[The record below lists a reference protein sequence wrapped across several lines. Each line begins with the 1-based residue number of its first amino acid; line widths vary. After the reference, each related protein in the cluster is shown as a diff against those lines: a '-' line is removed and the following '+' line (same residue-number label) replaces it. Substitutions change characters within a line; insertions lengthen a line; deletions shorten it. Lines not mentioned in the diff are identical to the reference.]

1 MKKIDW
7 EDSRKKT
14 AAYEYLV
21 KVFKTTKPSV
31 SLAMSFKR
39 NSLEA
44 ARMRHVAI
52 HELGGRLLSDENVT
66 VSPVKILDS
75 HGNVKSVI
83 TWRTIQKI
91 AVAVGMSYGLWLGT
105 NVNATDADSRN
116 AFVIIALSAIIAIS
130 LMPDKT
136 DTATV

>member
-1 MKKIDW
+1 MK
-7 EDSRKKT
+7 
-14 AAYEYLV
+14 
-21 KVFKTTKPSV
+21 
-31 SLAMSFKR
+31 
-39 NSLEA
+39 
-44 ARMRHVAI
+44 
-52 HELGGRLLSDENVT
+52 
-66 VSPVKILDS
+66 
-75 HGNVKSVI
+75 

-91 AVAVGMSYGLWLGT
+91 AVAVGMFYGLWLGT

>member
-1 MKKIDW
+1 MK
-7 EDSRKKT
+7 
-14 AAYEYLV
+14 
-21 KVFKTTKPSV
+21 
-31 SLAMSFKR
+31 
-39 NSLEA
+39 
-44 ARMRHVAI
+44 
-52 HELGGRLLSDENVT
+52 
-66 VSPVKILDS
+66 
-75 HGNVKSVI
+75 

-91 AVAVGMSYGLWLGT
+91 AVAVGMSYGLCLGT

>member
-1 MKKIDW
+1 MK
-7 EDSRKKT
+7 
-14 AAYEYLV
+14 
-21 KVFKTTKPSV
+21 
-31 SLAMSFKR
+31 
-39 NSLEA
+39 
-44 ARMRHVAI
+44 
-52 HELGGRLLSDENVT
+52 
-66 VSPVKILDS
+66 
-75 HGNVKSVI
+75 

-116 AFVIIALSAIIAIS
+116 AFVIIALSAIIAVS

>member
-1 MKKIDW
+1 MK
-7 EDSRKKT
+7 
-14 AAYEYLV
+14 
-21 KVFKTTKPSV
+21 
-31 SLAMSFKR
+31 
-39 NSLEA
+39 
-44 ARMRHVAI
+44 
-52 HELGGRLLSDENVT
+52 
-66 VSPVKILDS
+66 
-75 HGNVKSVI
+75 

-91 AVAVGMSYGLWLGT
+91 AVAVGMSYGLWLGS

>member
-1 MKKIDW
+1 MK
-7 EDSRKKT
+7 
-14 AAYEYLV
+14 
-21 KVFKTTKPSV
+21 
-31 SLAMSFKR
+31 
-39 NSLEA
+39 
-44 ARMRHVAI
+44 
-52 HELGGRLLSDENVT
+52 
-66 VSPVKILDS
+66 
-75 HGNVKSVI
+75 

-116 AFVIIALSAIIAIS
+116 AFVIIVLSAIIAIS

>member
-1 MKKIDW
+1 MK
-7 EDSRKKT
+7 
-14 AAYEYLV
+14 
-21 KVFKTTKPSV
+21 
-31 SLAMSFKR
+31 
-39 NSLEA
+39 
-44 ARMRHVAI
+44 
-52 HELGGRLLSDENVT
+52 
-66 VSPVKILDS
+66 
-75 HGNVKSVI
+75 
-83 TWRTIQKI
+83 TWRRIQKI

>member
-1 MKKIDW
+1 MK
-7 EDSRKKT
+7 
-14 AAYEYLV
+14 
-21 KVFKTTKPSV
+21 
-31 SLAMSFKR
+31 
-39 NSLEA
+39 
-44 ARMRHVAI
+44 
-52 HELGGRLLSDENVT
+52 
-66 VSPVKILDS
+66 
-75 HGNVKSVI
+75 

-116 AFVIIALSAIIAIS
+116 AFIALSAIIAIS

>member
-1 MKKIDW
+1 MK
-7 EDSRKKT
+7 
-14 AAYEYLV
+14 
-21 KVFKTTKPSV
+21 
-31 SLAMSFKR
+31 
-39 NSLEA
+39 
-44 ARMRHVAI
+44 
-52 HELGGRLLSDENVT
+52 
-66 VSPVKILDS
+66 
-75 HGNVKSVI
+75 

-130 LMPDKT
+130 LMADKT

>member
-1 MKKIDW
+1 MK
-7 EDSRKKT
+7 
-14 AAYEYLV
+14 
-21 KVFKTTKPSV
+21 
-31 SLAMSFKR
+31 
-39 NSLEA
+39 
-44 ARMRHVAI
+44 
-52 HELGGRLLSDENVT
+52 
-66 VSPVKILDS
+66 
-75 HGNVKSVI
+75 

-116 AFVIIALSAIIAIS
+116 AFVIIALSALIAIS

>member
-1 MKKIDW
+1 MK
-7 EDSRKKT
+7 
-14 AAYEYLV
+14 
-21 KVFKTTKPSV
+21 
-31 SLAMSFKR
+31 
-39 NSLEA
+39 
-44 ARMRHVAI
+44 
-52 HELGGRLLSDENVT
+52 
-66 VSPVKILDS
+66 
-75 HGNVKSVI
+75 

-91 AVAVGMSYGLWLGT
+91 AVAVGMSYGLWSGT